1 MEDIVISF
9 TPGQAW
15 ACLLALAAAVAALD
29 KAWSVLMD
37 WGRKRKS
44 PDTER
49 DQKIKRLEEKTE
61 AIAEKTQKID
71 GLERESEDQRE
82 ALCAILHDRIY
93 SLCMFYIKQRWID
106 MDGLRNLEYLY
117 RAYHREGGN
126 GTGTELFNR
135 AASLPIKDGNEK
147 QNKYEEEG

>member
-37 WGRKRKS
+37 WGRKRKN

-117 RAYHREGGN
+117 RA
-126 GTGTELFNR
+126 
-135 AASLPIKDGNEK
+135 
-147 QNKYEEEG
+147 

>member
-1 MEDIVISF
+1 MENVVITF

-15 ACLLALAAAVAALD
+15 AWLLALAAAIVTLD
-29 KAWSVLMD
+29 KAWNVALG
-37 WGRKRKS
+37 WWKKKKN
-44 PDTER
+44 PDDER
-49 DQKIKRLEEKTE
+49 DKKIIALEKRADE
-61 AIAEKTQKID
+61 AERQAERIE
-71 GLERESEDQRE
+71 GLAKESEDQRE

-93 SLCMFYIKQRWID
+93 SLCMCYIKQGWID

-135 AASLPIKDGNEK
+135 AASLPMK
-147 QNKYEEEG
+147 EGQK